1 MGKRKSWAAGCYPA
15 KCGRIITM
23 TDLLTYYQN
32 YRPFAG
38 YVHFGWQAMRAR
50 NNAARRSLLNR
61 ANDYLRLSSQ
71 STLQGVHLE
80 FNEILARQKHGWPHY
95 DYGEGYFYQS
105 MSALGVSGLRSTEAR
120 EQAYGLAERVRGKTV
135 LDIGCNAGFLSVSLA
150 EVADRVTGF
159 DVNPFLVDI
168 GRAAARTLGRSNTE
182 FIAAAFEDARLGGPY
197 DVVMSL
203 ANHSTYD
210 GQTRYDL
217 QSYFDRCVS
226 LLRPGGSLIFESHT
240 PSFEGKGLEQ
250 VCGMIAQRLEVK
262 HSAIYNYGTYLDRG
276 RTFVVAEHSKP

>member
-1 MGKRKSWAAGCYPA
+1 
-15 KCGRIITM
+15 M
-23 TDLLTYYQN
+23 TDLLSYYQN

-50 NNAARRSLLNR
+50 NNATRRSLLNR

-71 STLQGVHLE
+71 PALQGVHLE
-80 FNEILARQKHGWPHY
+80 LNEILARQRREWPHY

-120 EQAYGLAERVRGKTV
+120 VEAYGLTERVRGKTV

-150 EVADRVTGF
+150 EVANRVTGF
-159 DVNPFLVDI
+159 DVNPFLVEI
-168 GRAAARTLGRSNTE
+168 GRTVARTLERSNTD
-182 FIAAAFEDARLGGPY
+182 FIAAGFEDARLGGPY

-226 LLRPGGSLIFESHT
+226 LLQPGGLFIFESHT
-240 PSFEGKGLEQ
+240 PSFEGKGIEQ

-262 HSAIYNYGTYLDRG
+262 HRAIFSYGTYLDRG
-276 RTFVVAEHSKP
+276 RTFVVAEHSKA